1 MSNFSDTVAGKI
13 LIGAVVGIIG
23 TLFGAFVTWITI
35 ANEPPIADLVPS
47 TLEAAALQPISFSA
61 EASSDPEGGE
71 LTYIWSLNALPFGS
85 SPAANCSP
93 STKASLINCRFVMP
107 GTHAVSVLVSDDAGL
122 SNPASA
128 SVTVTVERGYVSLY
142 IKAPGGQIGQ
152 AAAETALLYGVDWS
166 DVQSRIGRPVI
177 LFDPELGSS
186 VYAATVERDIEK
198 ARAALD
204 AQGATDNLKI
214 GGSGLR
220 PEVRDL
226 ITVQAS
232 DAGMSLFFFDLPAG
246 EVISGTETGIGDGGF
261 ILTTSPA
268 QFEELR
274 KR

>member
-1 MSNFSDTVAGKI
+1 MSNFSDTFTGKI
-13 LIGAVVGIIG
+13 LIGAIVGAIG
-23 TLFGAFVTWITI
+23 TIFGAFVTWVMI
-35 ANEPPIADLVPS
+35 ANKPPVANLVPS
-47 TLEAAALQPISFSA
+47 TLEATALQPISFSA
-61 EASSDPEGGE
+61 EASNDPEGGN
-71 LTYIWSLNALPFGS
+71 LTYSWSLNALPFGS

-93 STKASLINCRFVMP
+93 SSKPSLINCRFVMP
-107 GTHAVSVLVSDDAGL
+107 GTHAVSVLVYDEDGL

-128 SVTVTVERGYVSLY
+128 SITVSVERGYVSLY
-142 IKAPGGQIGQ
+142 LKAPGGQAGQ

-166 DVQSRIGRPVI
+166 KIQSHIGRPVI

-198 ARAALD
+198 ARAALN

-226 ITVQAS
+226 IMIQAS
-232 DAGMSLFFFDLPAG
+232 EAGMSLFFFDLPAG
-246 EVISGTETGIGDGGF
+246 EVIAGTESGIGEGGF
-261 ILTTSPA
+261 ILTTSPT